1 MLHQVGGKEVEWTLG
16 FVLAEVETDTTE
28 TESNG
33 AHIDSSMLGELPHTT
48 SEPTPE
54 SARNTA
60 DCVSHTTAVPTSA
73 TVEKVLE
80 GPSAQ
85 QTAPRGPAISAE
97 DALRYVELVN
107 DVIAKVETTV
117 GDLVAQAKSVK
128 AQCESMLQ
136 RFVRF

>member
-1 MLHQVGGKEVEWTLG
+1 MEWTLG

-60 DCVSHTTAVPTSA
+60 DSISHTATVVPTTA
-73 TVEKVLE
+73 TVEQVLE
-80 GPSAQ
+80 DPSVQ
-85 QTAPRGPAISAE
+85 QAAPRGPAISAE